1 MSVRTTGTPTGC
13 AAVIGLLGM
22 AITLTTHAGTVTTD
36 GADIMVKT
44 KGGLEVATTDKEF
57 SFKLGGRLQADYG
70 RFDGYYTRNGNTA
83 DAAYFRRAYLEIGGT
98 AYRDWKYQINYDLSR
113 NVGNDST
120 GYFDEAT
127 VTYIGFDP
135 LNLKIGR
142 FYTDF
147 GLEKAT
153 SSKWVTALERNLS
166 YDAAE
171 WVNDN
176 SGTGIQANSVVG
188 KVAYLSGSLFSEN
201 NNDTDGDSVKRYN
214 LRGVFAP
221 WHEPGNVLHLGLQYA
236 YRDLKDSAV
245 DTRIRSRMGVRGVD
259 TNGGNSAGSNGNRA
273 VFGGT
278 TAQSGLWKG
287 DSVWGL
293 EGAWALQAF
302 SIQAEYLRRTLKADT
317 AASDIKASGYYTQL
331 AYTLTGEPRIYKLD
345 GARFDTIKPQN
356 KALGAWEL
364 FYRYD
369 AMKVEDDNVVA
380 STAIR
385 QVGDAQGKSHTLG
398 VNWYANEA
406 LKLSAN
412 YIRANTD
419 NISNA
424 VGDDSGQG
432 LVMRMQYVF

>member
-153 SSKWVTALERNLS
+153 SSKWVTAL
-166 YDAAE
+166 
-171 WVNDN
+171 
-176 SGTGIQANSVVG
+176 
-188 KVAYLSGSLFSEN
+188 
-201 NNDTDGDSVKRYN
+201 
-214 LRGVFAP
+214 
-221 WHEPGNVLHLGLQYA
+221 
-236 YRDLKDSAV
+236 SA
-245 DTRIRSRMGVRGVD
+245 TFP
-259 TNGGNSAGSNGNRA
+259 TTPPNG
-273 VFGGT
+273 
-278 TAQSGLWKG
+278 
-287 DSVWGL
+287 
-293 EGAWALQAF
+293 
-302 SIQAEYLRRTLKADT
+302 
-317 AASDIKASGYYTQL
+317 
-331 AYTLTGEPRIYKLD
+331 
-345 GARFDTIKPQN
+345 
-356 KALGAWEL
+356 
-364 FYRYD
+364 
-369 AMKVEDDNVVA
+369 
-380 STAIR
+380 
-385 QVGDAQGKSHTLG
+385 
-398 VNWYANEA
+398 
-406 LKLSAN
+406 
-412 YIRANTD
+412 
-419 NISNA
+419 
-424 VGDDSGQG
+424 
-432 LVMRMQYVF
+432 

>member
-1 MSVRTTGTPTGC
+1 MSVRTTRAPQGC
-13 AAVIGLLGM
+13 AMLFSLLSVAM
-22 AITLTTHAGTVTTD
+22 PLTSHAGTVTTD
-36 GADIMVKT
+36 GADIVVKT
-44 KGGLEVATTDKEF
+44 KGGLEVATTDQAF

-70 RFDGYYTRNGNTA
+70 RFDGYYTRNGDTA
-83 DAAYFRRAYLEIGGT
+83 DAAYFRRAYLEFGGT
-98 AYRDWKYQINYDLSR
+98 VYRDWKYQINYDLSR

-120 GYFDEAT
+120 GYFDEAA
-127 VTYIGFDP
+127 VTYTGFNP

-166 YDAAE
+166 YDTAE

-176 SGTGIQANSVVG
+176 SGMGVQANSVVG
-188 KVAYLSGSLFSEN
+188 NLAYLSASVFSEN

-221 WHEPGNVLHLGLQYA
+221 WHAPGNVLHLGLQYA

-245 DTRIRSRMGVRGVD
+245 DTRIRSRMGVRGVE
-259 TNGGNSAGSNGNRA
+259 TNGGNSAGSNGNRG
-273 VFGGT
+273 VFGGA
-278 TAQSGLWKG
+278 TAQSGLWKD

-293 EGAWALQAF
+293 EGAWAIQAF
-302 SIQAEYLRRTLKADT
+302 SIQAEYLRRTLKADS
-317 AASDIKASGYYTQL
+317 AANDLKASGYYTQL

-345 GARFDTIKPQN
+345 GAKFDTIKPQN

-369 AMKVEDDNVVA
+369 AMQVEDDNLVA
-380 STAIR
+380 SSALR
-385 QVGDAQGKSHTLG
+385 QVGDAEGKTHTLG